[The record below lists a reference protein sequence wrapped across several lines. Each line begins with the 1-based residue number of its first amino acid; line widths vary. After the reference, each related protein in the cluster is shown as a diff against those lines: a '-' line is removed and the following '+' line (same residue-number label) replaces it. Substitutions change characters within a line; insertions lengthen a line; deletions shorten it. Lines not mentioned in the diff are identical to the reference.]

1 MRVSAKSNNGV
12 LQIFFHPDSDDRIV
26 PSERYR
32 MDRQSCFVSLPKGF
46 SLSDLHPDHFALVAI
61 LLCSP
66 FIGKRLELPRPIS
79 HRFFKSTEVISRY
92 SVGPVDDSLE
102 LWRPISDSRPAI
114 AFSGGVDSS
123 AALSIM
129 PSDTVP
135 VFLDRP
141 ISGRSLYD
149 KDAPYK
155 ICTELIDLGFEVHSV
170 KSDLEYLRSPIGFPV
185 DLANSVPAVLLAE
198 LASFNSIA
206 FGTIMESAYGI
217 GHREYRH
224 YPEGNHFRLWGR
236 LFEAAGIPLNLPVAG
251 ISEVGTSI
259 ICSLTEIGNLSQSCI
274 RGKWKKPCRNCW
286 KCYRK
291 ILLDLTVKGEELD
304 HGTLD
309 ELFSINEAILHL
321 SQFPIKHENV
331 LTYISSKYDG
341 GHRKMTSLKNRVR
354 GNLHSFDWIERWNPE
369 SDKLIIE
376 RYRDS
381 TVKKITSLLKT
392 MNSSQIN
399 EMKSWDMS
407 DMLNSEYYKSIHSDF
422 VNEIS

>member
-1 MRVSAKSNNGV
+1 
-12 LQIFFHPDSDDRIV
+12 
-26 PSERYR
+26 
-32 MDRQSCFVSLPKGF
+32 
-46 SLSDLHPDHFALVAI
+46 
-61 LLCSP
+61 
-66 FIGKRLELPRPIS
+66 
-79 HRFFKSTEVISRY
+79 
-92 SVGPVDDSLE
+92 
-102 LWRPISDSRPAI
+102 
-114 AFSGGVDSS
+114 
-123 AALSIM
+123 M

-155 ICTELIDLGFEVHSV
+155 ICSELIELGFEVHSV

-185 DLANSVPAVLLAE
+185 DLANSVPAVLLAD

-224 YPEGNHFRLWGR
+224 YPEGNHFRLWGS

-259 ICSLTEIGNLSQSCI
+259 ICSGTEIGKLSQSCI

-286 KCYRK
+286 KCFRK
-291 ILLDLTVKGEELD
+291 TLLDLTVKGEKLD
-304 HGTLD
+304 GNTLD
-309 ELFSINEAILHL
+309 ELFSIKEAILHL

-341 GHRKMTSLKNRVR
+341 EHGKMISLKNRVR
-354 GNLHSFDWIERWNPE
+354 GNLHSLDWIERWNPE
-369 SDKLIIE
+369 SEKLIIE
-376 RYRDS
+376 QYRES
-381 TVKKITSLLKT
+381 TVKKITSLLQT
-392 MNSSQIN
+392 MDAFEIN

-407 DMLNSEYYKSIHSDF
+407 DILNSDNYKSLHSDF
-422 VNEIS
+422 VNVIS